1 MGYYFH
7 LGYLRN
13 CFRNSKKSFLIP
25 QTISNSLLDWS
36 FQNLSLC
43 MSYLQR
49 CPVYNNAHCFSLLIA
64 NSSSSFRALLRF
76 PSTCYVHSCYI
87 LGFLSTK
94 PDPLFEDYFILAAS
108 TNVHLL
114 VVNGSILKFPPWRSC
129 PPSAGFTLPIRMIS
143 PLIIPYAPLSLPAF
157 NPDPIFI

>member
-1 MGYYFH
+1 MYNNFG
-7 LGYLRN
+7 N
-13 CFRNSKKSFLIP
+13 KSQNNSEEKTDGILLSSWVPKKLLQKFQKSFPIP
-25 QTISNSLLDWS
+25 QTIFNSLLDWS
-36 FQNLSLC
+36 FQNLSLF

-87 LGFLSTK
+87 LGSLSTK

-114 VVNGSILKFPPWRSC
+114 VVNGSILKFPP
-129 PPSAGFTLPIRMIS
+129 
-143 PLIIPYAPLSLPAF
+143 
-157 NPDPIFI
+157 